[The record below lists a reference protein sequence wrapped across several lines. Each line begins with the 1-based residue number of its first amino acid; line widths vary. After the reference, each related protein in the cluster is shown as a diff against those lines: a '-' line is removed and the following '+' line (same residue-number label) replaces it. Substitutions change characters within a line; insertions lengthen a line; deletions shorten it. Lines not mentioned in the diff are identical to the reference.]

1 MMDEEKGDLKELGLA
16 ITLLAGISAVL
27 LKIVDYSN
35 KNTIS
40 ATISSLISF
49 LVVVLI
55 LEIVIV
61 VLFLLLKGYS
71 IWPIKEERRDLKNLS
86 NSFGVLMF
94 FTPIFILIYISLAV
108 TFSLFIKDWKLS
120 SAAINSCIFGI
131 MIVSALVTFYL
142 GGVGLG
148 DLKNIFKQI
157 SLKIETQKK
166 SNKQFLSLLF
176 GYFIILIYPLIVLA
190 FIICLFQTTTF
201 LLCGSY
207 SIEIIQPSDPN
218 TDIMSVTIR
227 DTGIPSGRCFIDLS
241 KVNESNESHL
251 FESIDN
257 ITLNESGKRS
267 LSKHKDTYI
276 VGEKRN
282 GIYYLFINTSNL
294 PSDDYLLH
302 AEVTFFQIKG
312 FDLFLPKKLDDKLF
326 RLSPKNMTTIFVVHR
341 EI

>member
-1 MMDEEKGDLKELGLA
+1 MMDKEKGDLKELGLA

-71 IWPIKEERRDLKNLS
+71 IWPIKEERRDLINLS
-86 NSFGVLMF
+86 KSFGVMMF

-108 TFSLFIKDWKLS
+108 TFSLFTKDWKLS

-131 MIVSALVTFYL
+131 MIVSAWVTLYL

-166 SNKQFLSLLF
+166 K
-176 GYFIILIYPLIVLA
+176 
-190 FIICLFQTTTF
+190 
-201 LLCGSY
+201 
-207 SIEIIQPSDPN
+207 IQ
-218 TDIMSVTIR
+218 
-227 DTGIPSGRCFIDLS
+227 
-241 KVNESNESHL
+241 
-251 FESIDN
+251 
-257 ITLNESGKRS
+257 
-267 LSKHKDTYI
+267 
-276 VGEKRN
+276 
-282 GIYYLFINTSNL
+282 
-294 PSDDYLLH
+294 
-302 AEVTFFQIKG
+302 
-312 FDLFLPKKLDDKLF
+312 
-326 RLSPKNMTTIFVVHR
+326 
-341 EI
+341 